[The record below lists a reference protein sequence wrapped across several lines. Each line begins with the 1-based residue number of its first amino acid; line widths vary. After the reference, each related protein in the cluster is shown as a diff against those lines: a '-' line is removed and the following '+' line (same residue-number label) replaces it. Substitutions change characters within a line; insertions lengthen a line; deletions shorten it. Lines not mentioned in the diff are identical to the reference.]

1 MTPDKGE
8 LDSLALE
15 FLEIIRSVINWRE
28 LPEDIRKER
37 WKVLAKRIMASSGE
51 DLQEF
56 LQNVVR
62 GIAGDEFIASR
73 ELGGKLEDLLKKIEN
88 QDNEKKLIGYSK
100 ARAIPLVI
108 RLLARTSERE
118 EPEKKEE
125 GE

>member
-1 MTPDKGE
+1 MAVDARE
-8 LDSLALE
+8 LDGLALE
-15 FLEIIRSVINWRE
+15 FLEIIESAINWGK
-28 LPEDIRKER
+28 LPEGVQKEK

-62 GIAGDEFIASR
+62 GVAGDEFISSR
-73 ELGGKLEDLLKKIEN
+73 ELGGKLEGLLKKIGGR
-88 QDNEKKLIGYSK
+88 DNEKKLIGYSK

-108 RLLARTSERE
+108 RLLAKTPERKE
-118 EPEKKEE
+118 AEKKEG